1 VTTTIFNPDKLV
13 RVAWWVLAAVVFGL
27 TLAIRIRLL
36 GVPLERDE
44 GEYAYAGQLMLQGIP
59 PYKLAYNMKFP
70 GTYAAYALIM
80 SIFGQTISGIHLG
93 LLLVNAATVALVFL
107 LGRKLMNST
116 AGIAAAA
123 SYAVLSVSPSVLGFA
138 GHATHFVMLPVLGG
152 ALILLHESGRQR
164 LGRLFASGLLFG
176 LALLMKQPAI
186 FFILFGA
193 IYLVSKDV
201 HRGFKL
207 KGILLRSLI
216 FSTGVILPF
225 GITCLVLSHAGVFK
239 QFWFWTIDYAPQ
251 YGSLVPLTQAPQ
263 IFFHSVKEVIGAG
276 WALWLLAGIGG
287 VAGWWD
293 QQRRASTVF
302 LLGFLLFSTLAL
314 CPGFYFRYHYFIFV
328 LPAVSLLVGVAI
340 SKLSDLLA
348 GRMTAVRFVPL
359 LLLGAALSLPV
370 LCDKKFFFEAS
381 PMEACRMIYPEA
393 PFWESVRI
401 AEYVRDHT
409 SPNDTIA
416 VLGSEPQIYFY
427 SQRHSATG
435 YIYTYGLMEPQKY
448 AQQMQQEMIREIER
462 GRPKYLISVV
472 MKDSWLQRPQSD
484 RLIFTWANEYT
495 AQNYSVA
502 GFVNMAT
509 PDRTDYY
516 FGSIPQSVPHLG
528 TYILIYERKS

>member
-1 VTTTIFNPDKLV
+1 
-13 RVAWWVLAAVVFGL
+13 
-27 TLAIRIRLL
+27 
-36 GVPLERDE
+36 
-44 GEYAYAGQLMLQGIP
+44 
-59 PYKLAYNMKFP
+59 
-70 GTYAAYALIM
+70 
-80 SIFGQTISGIHLG
+80 
-93 LLLVNAATVALVFL
+93 
-107 LGRKLMNST
+107 
-116 AGIAAAA
+116 
-123 SYAVLSVSPSVLGFA
+123 
-138 GHATHFVMLPVLGG
+138 
-152 ALILLHESGRQR
+152 
-164 LGRLFASGLLFG
+164 
-176 LALLMKQPAI
+176 MKQPAI

-276 WALWLLAGIGG
+276 WTLWLLAGIGG
-287 VAGWWD
+287 VAGWRD

-302 LLGFLLFSTLAL
+302 LLGFLLFSALAL

-370 LCDKKFFFEAS
+370 LWDKKFFFEAS
-381 PMEACRMIYPEA
+381 PVEACRMIYPEA

-427 SQRHSATG
+427 SQRHSTTG

-448 AQQMQQEMIREIER
+448 AQQMQQGMIREIER
-462 GRPKYLISVV
+462 GLPKYLISVV

-484 RLIFTWANEYT
+484 RLIFSWANEYT
-495 AQNYSVA
+495 ARNYSVA
-502 GFVNMAT
+502 GFVNIT
-509 PDRTDYY
+509 PTETDYF
-516 FGSIPQSVPHLG
+516 FGDVPPSVGSLKD
-528 TYILIYERKS
+528 YILIYKRNP